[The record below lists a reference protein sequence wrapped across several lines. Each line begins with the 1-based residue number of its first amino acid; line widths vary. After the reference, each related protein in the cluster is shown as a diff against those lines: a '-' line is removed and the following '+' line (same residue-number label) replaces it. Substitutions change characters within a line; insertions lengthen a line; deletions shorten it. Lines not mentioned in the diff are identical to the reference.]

1 MSLRAREDQGTVAMS
16 IWLVL
21 LGLLLGLA
29 SWVALAYLV
38 LTRPP
43 DAIGQT
49 IFFALFFVAVTGTI
63 LPFVRILHRAFPILT
78 GRYHTRGVALRQ
90 SIWIGL
96 FAAGVAGLYAAR
108 LRDLALIAILGTIFV
123 LIESFW
129 QQKDR

>member
-1 MSLRAREDQGTVAMS
+1 MSLRARKDQGTAAMS

-29 SWVALAYLV
+29 SWVGLAYLV

-43 DAIGQT
+43 DAMGQT
-49 IFFALFFVAVTGTI
+49 IFFALFFTAIAGTA
-63 LPFVRILHRAFPILT
+63 LPFVRILHRAFPVLA

-108 LRDLALIAILGTIFV
+108 LRDLALIAILATILI